1 MKSLHKTLLLSL
13 VIASSLPNWA
23 DETQNR
29 LSLRH
34 IKAVRP
40 DTTLNLLDSIVSD
53 RYRKIYQYNEYGYI
67 TSMKVYNKAEE
78 WELDTC
84 ESYEQTYAFN
94 DDGQCIERVRYTL
107 LSNGQRDQMQDKGA
121 IEQDGIYTWERYW
134 ETTYDG
140 QDCHLSTAKA
150 YDPWGNEV
158 IYAEYE
164 YDSSYDDTYLYK
176 YEEKHYDYSRPLPP
190 KNHINYD
197 RFLEA
202 ALQYRLEGYE
212 SFRWDEVNNKYK
224 KVFRVSAGSDA
235 LKVTREISNGTLI
248 IRKYSL
254 PWVPWDEEFSLEEVG
269 SKWEDCGEEV
279 YTLNADGT
287 RPLTRYISLEDAPGI
302 STRSYEYEVTDT
314 WEWDDKGRLTKY
326 TGLDY
331 TDQYRC
337 ETYTY
342 ADDYAPQHSLQET
355 LDGLNGLILYPEEEF
370 NFFGHIASYR
380 YENMYDGHIDY
391 EEAEAE
397 YDGQG
402 RLTCVHY
409 TEGYLMTDTNGEESE
424 QPDCQG
430 TMTFHYRADGH
441 LDYMIDICNEDY
453 GKTYY
458 IKEVYIYDDL
468 GTWTGREEYEG
479 DSENGP
485 WYKTY
490 SESKSSRLTMRRQ
503 QTKHRI
509 GEDMSE
515 GYHEIDE
522 TDGIWM
528 RRVRYDVE
536 EGEIVYGYYTEW
548 LINDATIPSDPKLN
562 YTDPIM
568 PLDHVDEY
576 DALEMLSCWYYEWN
590 REDKMWELKD
600 APYNARRVYWDG
612 TQVKCDH
619 YNKEKQITSTDIYS
633 FDSARRLIKVESG
646 DDFYIEYT
654 YLTDDSNYLSTCLT
668 YSGGAS
674 ELQRFYYSQ
683 HNYIKPTDIEGVK
696 ETGNVDNQYYDLQG
710 RKVNHP
716 SHGIY
721 IYQGRKIL
729 IK

>member
-1 MKSLHKTLLLSL
+1 MFH
-13 VIASSLPNWA
+13 
-23 DETQNR
+23 
-29 LSLRH
+29 
-34 IKAVRP
+34 
-40 DTTLNLLDSIVSD
+40 
-53 RYRKIYQYNEYGYI
+53 
-67 TSMKVYNKAEE
+67 
-78 WELDTC
+78 
-84 ESYEQTYAFN
+84 
-94 DDGQCIERVRYTL
+94 
-107 LSNGQRDQMQDKGA
+107 
-121 IEQDGIYTWERYW
+121 
-134 ETTYDG
+134 
-140 QDCHLSTAKA
+140 
-150 YDPWGNEV
+150 
-158 IYAEYE
+158 
-164 YDSSYDDTYLYK
+164 
-176 YEEKHYDYSRPLPP
+176 
-190 KNHINYD
+190 
-197 RFLEA
+197 
-202 ALQYRLEGYE
+202 
-212 SFRWDEVNNKYK
+212 
-224 KVFRVSAGSDA
+224 VSAGSDA
-235 LKVTREISNGTLI
+235 LKVTREISNDTLI

-254 PWVPWDEEFSLEEVG
+254 PWGEKFSLEEVD
-269 SKWEDCGEEV
+269 SKWEASDLGKEV

-287 RPLTRYISLEDAPGI
+287 RPLTRYNYIEYAPGI
-302 STRSYEYEVTDT
+302 STRSYEYESEVTGT
-314 WEWDDKGRLTKY
+314 WQWDDKGRLTKY
-326 TGLDY
+326 T
-331 TDQYRC
+331 DQDRC

-355 LDGLNGLILYPEEEF
+355 MDGLNGLILYPEEEY

-409 TEGYLMTDTNGEESE
+409 TEGYRMTDTNGEESE

-441 LDYMIDICNEDY
+441 LDYMIDICNEDD
-453 GKTYY
+453 GPTYY
-458 IKEVYIYDDL
+458 YKEVYIYDDL

-490 SESKSSRLTMRRQ
+490 YESKSSRLTMRRQ
-503 QTKHRI
+503 QTKRRI

-576 DALEMLSCWYYEWN
+576 NAQEMLSCWYYEWN
-590 REDKMWELKD
+590 REDKMWELKY
-600 APYNARRVYWDG
+600 APYNARRIYWDG
-612 TQVKCDH
+612 TQVKCDW
-619 YNKEKQITSTDIYS
+619 YNAEKEITDTDIYS
-633 FDSARRLIKVESG
+633 FDSARRLIKQERSG

-668 YSGGAS
+668 YSGGVS

-683 HNYIKPTDIEGVK
+683 HKYVKPTDIEGVK

-716 SHGIY
+716 THGIY

>member
-1 MKSLHKTLLLSL
+1 MT
-13 VIASSLPNWA
+13 
-23 DETQNR
+23 
-29 LSLRH
+29 
-34 IKAVRP
+34 
-40 DTTLNLLDSIVSD
+40 
-53 RYRKIYQYNEYGYI
+53 G
-67 TSMKVYNKAEE
+67 
-78 WELDTC
+78 
-84 ESYEQTYAFN
+84 
-94 DDGQCIERVRYTL
+94 
-107 LSNGQRDQMQDKGA
+107 
-121 IEQDGIYTWERYW
+121 TW
-134 ETTYDG
+134 
-140 QDCHLSTAKA
+140 Q
-150 YDPWGNEV
+150 
-158 IYAEYE
+158 
-164 YDSSYDDTYLYK
+164 
-176 YEEKHYDYSRPLPP
+176 
-190 KNHINYD
+190 
-197 RFLEA
+197 
-202 ALQYRLEGYE
+202 
-212 SFRWDEVNNKYK
+212 
-224 KVFRVSAGSDA
+224 
-235 LKVTREISNGTLI
+235 
-248 IRKYSL
+248 
-254 PWVPWDEEFSLEEVG
+254 
-269 SKWEDCGEEV
+269 
-279 YTLNADGT
+279 
-287 RPLTRYISLEDAPGI
+287 
-302 STRSYEYEVTDT
+302 
-314 WEWDDKGRLTKY
+314 WDDKGRLTKY
-326 TGLDY
+326 T
-331 TDQYRC
+331 DQDRC

-355 LDGLNGLILYPEEEF
+355 MDGLNGLILYPEEEY

-380 YENMYDGHIDY
+380 YENIYDGHIDY

-409 TEGYLMTDTNGEESE
+409 TEGYRMTDTNGEESE

-490 SESKSSRLTMRRQ
+490 SESKSSRLTMRRK
-503 QTKHRI
+503 QTKRRI

-515 GYHEIDE
+515 GYHNIDE
-522 TDGIWM
+522 TDGIWE
-528 RRVRYDVE
+528 RRGIYSVV
-536 EGEIVYGYYTEW
+536 EGEIMNGYYEEW

-576 DALEMLSCWYYEWN
+576 DAQDMLSCWYYEWN
-590 REDKMWELKD
+590 REDKMWELKY

-633 FDSARRLIKVESG
+633 FDSNGRLIKKERG
-646 DDFYIEYT
+646 DDFYIKYT

-668 YSGGAS
+668 YRGGAS
-674 ELQRFYYSQ
+674 EQQRFYYSQ
-683 HNYIKPTDIEGVK
+683 HKYIKPTDIKGVK

-716 SHGIY
+716 THGIY

>member
-94 DDGQCIERVRYTL
+94 DDGQCIERVQYSL
-107 LSNGQRDQMQDKGA
+107 LSNGQRGQMQDKGA

-134 ETTYDG
+134 EG

-150 YDPWGNEV
+150 YDRWGNEA

-164 YDSSYDDTYLYK
+164 YDSYYEDPYLYE
-176 YEEKHYDYSRPLPP
+176 YEEKHYDYSCPLPP
-190 KNHINYD
+190 RNHINYD

-202 ALQYRLEGYE
+202 ALQYRIRGYE
-212 SFRWDEVNNKYK
+212 SFRWDEVNDKYK
-224 KVFRVSAGSDA
+224 KVFNVREAR
-235 LKVTREISNGTLI
+235 KVTREISNGTLI
-248 IRKYSL
+248 IREYSL
-254 PWVPWDEEFSLEEVG
+254 PRDWDVEFTLEEVP
-269 SKWEDCGEEV
+269 SKWEAEGLEEV

-287 RPLTRYISLEDAPGI
+287 RPLTRTYDG
-302 STRSYEYEVTDT
+302 EVTDT
-314 WEWDDKGRLTKY
+314 WQWDDKGRLTK
-326 TGLDY
+326 Y

-355 LDGLNGLILYPEEEF
+355 MDGLNGLNLYPEEDF
-370 NFFGHIASYR
+370 NFFGNIATYR
-380 YENMYDGHIDY
+380 YEDKDGY
-391 EEAEAE
+391 EEGEAE

-409 TEGYLMTDTNGEESE
+409 TEVNPMLTDGGESE
-424 QPDCQG
+424 QSVCQG
-430 TMTFHYRADGH
+430 TMTYHYRADGH
-441 LDYMIDICNEDY
+441 LDYMIDICNEDD
-453 GKTYY
+453 GPTYY
-458 IKEVYIYDDL
+458 YKEVYIYDDL
-468 GTWTGREEYEG
+468 GTWTGGEEYEG

-490 SESKSSRLTMRRQ
+490 SESKSSRLTMRRK
-503 QTKHRI
+503 QTKRRI

-515 GYHEIDE
+515 GYHNIDE
-522 TDGIWM
+522 TDGIWE
-528 RRVRYDVE
+528 RRGIYSVV
-536 EGEIVYGYYTEW
+536 EGEIMNGYYEEW

-576 DALEMLSCWYYEWN
+576 DAQEMLSCWYYEWN

-612 TQVKCDH
+612 TLVKCDH

-633 FDSARRLIKVESG
+633 FDSNGRLIKKERG
-646 DDFYIEYT
+646 DDFYIKYT

-683 HNYIKPTDIEGVK
+683 HKYVKPTDIEGVE
-696 ETGNVDNQYYDLQG
+696 ETGNIDNQYYDLQG

-716 SHGIY
+716 THGIY

>member
-67 TSMKVYNKAEE
+67 TSMKVFNKAED

-94 DDGQCIERVRYTL
+94 DDGQCIERVQYSL
-107 LSNGQRDQMQDKGA
+107 LSNGQRGQMQDKGA
-121 IEQDGIYTWERYW
+121 LEQDGIYTWERYW
-134 ETTYDG
+134 EG

-150 YDPWGNEV
+150 YDQWGNEA

-164 YDSSYDDTYLYK
+164 YDSYYEDPYLYE
-176 YEEKHYDYSRPLPP
+176 YEEKHYDYSCPLPP
-190 KNHINYD
+190 RNHINYD

-202 ALQYRLEGYE
+202 ALQYRIRGYE
-212 SFRWDEVNNKYK
+212 SFRWDEVNDKYK
-224 KVFRVSAGSDA
+224 KVFNVREAR
-235 LKVTREISNGTLI
+235 KVTREISNGTLI
-248 IRKYSL
+248 IREYSL
-254 PWVPWDEEFSLEEVG
+254 PRDWDVEFTLEEVP
-269 SKWEDCGEEV
+269 SKWEAEGLEEV

-287 RPLTRYISLEDAPGI
+287 RPLTRTYDG
-302 STRSYEYEVTDT
+302 EVTDT
-314 WEWDDKGRLTKY
+314 WQWDDKGRLTK
-326 TGLDY
+326 Y

-355 LDGLNGLILYPEEEF
+355 MDGLNGLNLYPEEDF
-370 NFFGHIASYR
+370 NFFGNIATYR
-380 YENMYDGHIDY
+380 YEDKDGY
-391 EEAEAE
+391 EEGEAE

-409 TEGYLMTDTNGEESE
+409 TEVNPMLTDGGESE
-424 QPDCQG
+424 QSVCQG
-430 TMTFHYRADGH
+430 TMTYHYRADGH
-441 LDYMIDICNEDY
+441 LDYMIDICNEDD
-453 GKTYY
+453 GPTYY

-490 SESKSSRLTMRRQ
+490 SESKSSRLTMRRK
-503 QTKHRI
+503 QTKRRI

-515 GYHEIDE
+515 GYHNIDE
-522 TDGIWM
+522 TDGIWE
-528 RRVRYDVE
+528 RRGIYSVV
-536 EGEIVYGYYTEW
+536 EGEIMNGYYEEW

-576 DALEMLSCWYYEWN
+576 DAQEMLSCWYYEWN

-633 FDSARRLIKVESG
+633 FDSNGRLIKKERG
-646 DDFYIEYT
+646 DDFYIKYT

-668 YSGGAS
+668 YSGGVS

-683 HNYIKPTDIEGVK
+683 HKYVKPTDIEGVE
-696 ETGNVDNQYYDLQG
+696 ETGNIDNQYYDLQG

>member
-67 TSMKVYNKAEE
+67 TSMKVYNKAED

-94 DDGQCIERVRYTL
+94 DDGQCIERVQYSL
-107 LSNGQRDQMQDKGA
+107 LSNGQRGQMQDKGA

-190 KNHINYD
+190 RNHCNYEE
-197 RFLEA
+197 FLEA
-202 ALQYRLEGYE
+202 ALQYRIRGYE
-212 SFRWDEVNNKYK
+212 SFHWDEVNDKYK
-224 KVFRVSAGSDA
+224 KVFNVREAR
-235 LKVTREISNGTLI
+235 KVTREISNGTLI
-248 IRKYSL
+248 IREYSL
-254 PWVPWDEEFSLEEVG
+254 PRDWDVEFTLEEVP
-269 SKWEDCGEEV
+269 SKWEAEGLEEV

-287 RPLTRYISLEDAPGI
+287 RPLTRTYDG
-302 STRSYEYEVTDT
+302 EVTDT
-314 WEWDDKGRLTKY
+314 WQWDDKGRLTKY
-326 TGLDY
+326 T
-331 TDQYRC
+331 DQDRC
-337 ETYTY
+337 ETFTY

-355 LDGLNGLILYPEEEF
+355 MDGLNGLNLYPEEEF
-370 NFFGHIASYR
+370 NFFGHIATYR
-380 YENMYDGHIDY
+380 YEDKYGY
-391 EEAEAE
+391 EEGEAE

-409 TEGYLMTDTNGEESE
+409 TEVDLMTDIDTGESK
-424 QPDCQG
+424 QSVCQG
-430 TMTFHYRADGH
+430 TMTYHYRADGH
-441 LDYMIDICNEDY
+441 LDYMIDISNEDD
-453 GKTYY
+453 GPTYY
-458 IKEVYIYDDL
+458 YKEVYIYDDL

-485 WYKTY
+485 WYKTNF
-490 SESKSSRLTMRRQ
+490 ESKSSRLTMRRQ
-503 QTKHRI
+503 QTKRRI

-515 GYHEIDE
+515 GTHYINE
-522 TDGIWM
+522 TDGIWG
-528 RRVRYDVE
+528 REGYYRVMY
-536 EGEIVYGYYTEW
+536 GEIVSGYYLEW
-548 LINDATIPSDPKLN
+548 LISDAYIPSNPKLN

-568 PLDHVDEY
+568 PLDHEED
-576 DALEMLSCWYYEWN
+576 MLSNIERDGWRYNWN
-590 REDKMWELKD
+590 SEDKMWELEY
-600 APYNARRVYWDG
+600 APYNARRIYKDG
-612 TQVKCDH
+612 TQVKCDL
-619 YNKEKQITSTDIYS
+619 YNAEKEITSTFIYS

-668 YSGGAS
+668 YSGGVS

-683 HNYIKPTDIEGVK
+683 HKYVKPTDIEGVE
-696 ETGNVDNQYYDLQG
+696 ETENVDNQYYDLQG

-721 IYQGRKIL
+721 IHQGRKIL

>member
-34 IKAVRP
+34 VKAVRP

-67 TSMKVYNKAEE
+67 TSMKVYNKAED

-94 DDGQCIERVRYTL
+94 DDGQCIERVQYSL

-140 QDCHLSTAKA
+140 QDCHLSTATA

-202 ALQYRLEGYE
+202 ALQYRLEGSEY
-212 SFRWDEVNNKYK
+212 FTWDEVNDKYK
-224 KVFRVSAGSDA
+224 KVFHVSAGSDA
-235 LKVTREISNGTLI
+235 LKVTREISNDTLI

-254 PWVPWDEEFSLEEVG
+254 PWGEKFSLEEVDC
-269 SKWEDCGEEV
+269 KWEASDLGKEV

-287 RPLTRYISLEDAPGI
+287 RPLTRYNYIEYAPGI
-302 STRSYEYEVTDT
+302 STRSYEYESEVTGT
-314 WEWDDKGRLTKY
+314 WQWDDKGRLTKY
-326 TGLDY
+326 T
-331 TDQYRC
+331 DQDRC

-355 LDGLNGLILYPEEEF
+355 LDGLNGLNLYPEEEF
-370 NFFGHIASYR
+370 NFFGHIATYR
-380 YENMYDGHIDY
+380 YEDKYGY
-391 EEAEAE
+391 EEGEAE

-409 TEGYLMTDTNGEESE
+409 TEGYRMTDTNGEESE
-424 QPDCQG
+424 QPECQG

-441 LDYMIDICNEDY
+441 LDYMIDISNEDD
-453 GKTYY
+453 GPTYY
-458 IKEVYIYDDL
+458 YKEVYIYDDL
-468 GTWTGREEYEG
+468 GTWTGCEEYEG

-490 SESKSSRLTMRRQ
+490 YESKSSRLTMRRQ
-503 QTKHRI
+503 QTKRRI

-515 GYHEIDE
+515 GTHYINE
-522 TDGIWM
+522 TDGIWG
-528 RRVRYDVE
+528 REGYYRVMY
-536 EGEIVYGYYTEW
+536 GEIVSGYYLEW
-548 LINDATIPSDPKLN
+548 LISDATIPSNPKLN

-568 PLDHVDEY
+568 PLDHVY
-576 DALEMLSCWYYEWN
+576 DILSNIERYEWRYN
-590 REDKMWELKD
+590 WNSEDKMWELKD
-600 APYNARRVYWDG
+600 APYNARRIYKDG
-612 TQVKCDH
+612 TQVKCDW
-619 YNKEKQITSTDIYS
+619 YNAEKEITDTDIYS
-633 FDSARRLIKVESG
+633 FDSAGRLIKEESG
-646 DDFYIEYT
+646 DNFYIEYT

-668 YSGGAS
+668 YSGGVS

-683 HNYIKPTDIEGVK
+683 HKYVKPTDIEGVE

-716 SHGIY
+716 THGIY

>member
-40 DTTLNLLDSIVSD
+40 NTTLNLLDSIVSD

-84 ESYEQTYAFN
+84 ESYEQTYTFN
-94 DDGQCIERVRYTL
+94 ADGQCIERVQYSL
-107 LSNGQRDQMQDKGA
+107 LSNGQRGQMQDKGA

-134 ETTYDG
+134 EG

-150 YDPWGNEV
+150 YDGWGNEA

-164 YDSSYDDTYLYK
+164 YDSYYEDPYLYE
-176 YEEKHYDYSRPLPP
+176 YEEKHYDYSRLLPP
-190 KNHINYD
+190 RNHINYD

-202 ALQYRLEGYE
+202 ALQYRIRGYE
-212 SFRWDEVNNKYK
+212 SFRWDEENDKYK
-224 KVFRVSAGSDA
+224 KVFNVREAR
-235 LKVTREISNGTLI
+235 KVTREISNGTLI
-248 IRKYSL
+248 IREYSL
-254 PWVPWDEEFSLEEVG
+254 PRDWDVEFTLEEVP
-269 SKWEDCGEEV
+269 SKWEAEGLEEV

-287 RPLTRYISLEDAPGI
+287 RPLTRTYDG
-302 STRSYEYEVTDT
+302 EVTDT
-314 WEWDDKGRLTKY
+314 WQWDDKGRLTKY
-326 TGLDY
+326 T
-331 TDQYRC
+331 DQYRS

-355 LDGLNGLILYPEEEF
+355 MDGLNGLNLYPEEDF
-370 NFFGHIASYR
+370 NFFGNIATYR
-380 YENMYDGHIDY
+380 YEDKDGY
-391 EEAEAE
+391 EEGEAE

-409 TEGYLMTDTNGEESE
+409 TEVNPMLTDGGESE
-424 QPDCQG
+424 QSDCQG

-441 LDYMIDICNEDY
+441 LDYMMDICNEDD

-490 SESKSSRLTMRRQ
+490 SESKSSRLTMRRK
-503 QTKHRI
+503 QTKRRI

-515 GYHEIDE
+515 GYHNIDE
-522 TDGIWM
+522 TDGIWE
-528 RRVRYDVE
+528 RRGIYSVV
-536 EGEIVYGYYTEW
+536 EGEIMNGYYEEW
-548 LINDATIPSDPKLN
+548 LINDATIPSNPKLN

-576 DALEMLSCWYYEWN
+576 DAQEMLSCWYYEWN

-633 FDSARRLIKVESG
+633 FDSARRLIKKESG

-668 YSGGAS
+668 YRGGAS
-674 ELQRFYYSQ
+674 EQQRFYYSQ

>member
-13 VIASSLPNWA
+13 VIVSSLPNWA

-67 TSMKVYNKAEE
+67 TSMKVYNKAED

-94 DDGQCIERVRYTL
+94 DDGQCIERVQYSL
-107 LSNGQRDQMQDKGA
+107 LSNGQRGQMQDKGA

-140 QDCHLSTAKA
+140 QDCHLSTATA

-202 ALQYRLEGYE
+202 ALQYRLEGSEY
-212 SFRWDEVNNKYK
+212 FTWDEVNDKYK
-224 KVFRVSAGSDA
+224 KVFHVSAGSDA
-235 LKVTREISNGTLI
+235 LKVTREISNDTLI

-254 PWVPWDEEFSLEEVG
+254 PWGEKFSLEEVD
-269 SKWEDCGEEV
+269 SKWEASDLGKEV

-287 RPLTRYISLEDAPGI
+287 RPLTRYNYIEYAPGI
-302 STRSYEYEVTDT
+302 STRSYEYESEVTGT
-314 WEWDDKGRLTKY
+314 WQWDDKGRLTKY
-326 TGLDY
+326 T
-331 TDQYRC
+331 DQDRC

-355 LDGLNGLILYPEEEF
+355 LDGLNGLNLYPEEEF
-370 NFFGHIASYR
+370 NFFGHIATYR
-380 YENMYDGHIDY
+380 YEDKYGY
-391 EEAEAE
+391 EEGEAE

-409 TEGYLMTDTNGEESE
+409 TEGDPMLTDGGESE
-424 QPDCQG
+424 QSVCQG
-430 TMTFHYRADGH
+430 TMTYHYRADGH
-441 LDYMIDICNEDY
+441 LDYMIDISNEDD
-453 GKTYY
+453 GPTYY
-458 IKEVYIYDDL
+458 YKEVYIYDDL

-490 SESKSSRLTMRRQ
+490 YESKSSRLTMRRQ
-503 QTKHRI
+503 QTKRRI

-515 GYHEIDE
+515 GTHYINE
-522 TDGIWM
+522 TDGIWG
-528 RRVRYDVE
+528 REGYYRVMY
-536 EGEIVYGYYTEW
+536 GEIVSGYYREW
-548 LINDATIPSDPKLN
+548 LISDAYIPSDPKLN

-568 PLDHVDEY
+568 PLDHVY
-576 DALEMLSCWYYEWN
+576 DMLSNIERYEWRYN
-590 REDKMWELKD
+590 WNSEDKMWELKD
-600 APYNARRVYWDG
+600 APYNARRIYKDG
-612 TQVKCDH
+612 TQVKCDW
-619 YNKEKQITSTDIYS
+619 YNAEKEITDTDIYS
-633 FDSARRLIKVESG
+633 FDSAGRLIKEESG
-646 DDFYIEYT
+646 DNFYIEYT

-668 YSGGAS
+668 YSGGVS

-683 HNYIKPTDIEGVK
+683 HKYVKPTDIEGVK

-716 SHGIY
+716 THGIY

>member
-1 MKSLHKTLLLSL
+1 M
-13 VIASSLPNWA
+13 
-23 DETQNR
+23 
-29 LSLRH
+29 
-34 IKAVRP
+34 
-40 DTTLNLLDSIVSD
+40 
-53 RYRKIYQYNEYGYI
+53 
-67 TSMKVYNKAEE
+67 
-78 WELDTC
+78 
-84 ESYEQTYAFN
+84 
-94 DDGQCIERVRYTL
+94 
-107 LSNGQRDQMQDKGA
+107 
-121 IEQDGIYTWERYW
+121 
-134 ETTYDG
+134 
-140 QDCHLSTAKA
+140 
-150 YDPWGNEV
+150 
-158 IYAEYE
+158 
-164 YDSSYDDTYLYK
+164 
-176 YEEKHYDYSRPLPP
+176 
-190 KNHINYD
+190 
-197 RFLEA
+197 
-202 ALQYRLEGYE
+202 
-212 SFRWDEVNNKYK
+212 
-224 KVFRVSAGSDA
+224 
-235 LKVTREISNGTLI
+235 
-248 IRKYSL
+248 
-254 PWVPWDEEFSLEEVG
+254 
-269 SKWEDCGEEV
+269 
-279 YTLNADGT
+279 
-287 RPLTRYISLEDAPGI
+287 
-302 STRSYEYEVTDT
+302 
-314 WEWDDKGRLTKY
+314 
-326 TGLDY
+326 
-331 TDQYRC
+331 
-337 ETYTY
+337 
-342 ADDYAPQHSLQET
+342 
-355 LDGLNGLILYPEEEF
+355 DGLNGLNLYPEEDF
-370 NFFGHIASYR
+370 NFFGNIATYR
-380 YENMYDGHIDY
+380 YEDKDGY
-391 EEAEAE
+391 EEGEAE

-441 LDYMIDICNEDY
+441 LDYMIDISNEDD
-453 GKTYY
+453 GPTYY
-458 IKEVYIYDDL
+458 YKEVYIYDDL

-490 SESKSSRLTMRRQ
+490 YESKSSRLTMRRQ
-503 QTKHRI
+503 QTKRRI

-515 GYHEIDE
+515 GTHYINE

-576 DALEMLSCWYYEWN
+576 DAQEMLSCWYYEWN

-633 FDSARRLIKVESG
+633 FDSNGRLIKKERG
-646 DDFYIEYT
+646 DDFYIKYT

-668 YSGGAS
+668 YRGGAS
-674 ELQRFYYSQ
+674 EQQRFYYSQ

-716 SHGIY
+716 THGIY

>member
-23 DETQNR
+23 DETQNH

-67 TSMKVYNKAEE
+67 TSMKVYNKAED

-94 DDGQCIERVRYTL
+94 DDGQCIERVQYSL
-107 LSNGQRDQMQDKGA
+107 LSNGQRGQMQDKGA

-140 QDCHLSTAKA
+140 QDCHLSTATA

-202 ALQYRLEGYE
+202 ALQYRLEGSEY
-212 SFRWDEVNNKYK
+212 FTWDEVNDKYK
-224 KVFRVSAGSDA
+224 KVFHVSAGSDA
-235 LKVTREISNGTLI
+235 LKVTREISNDTLI

-254 PWVPWDEEFSLEEVG
+254 PCGEKFSLEEVD
-269 SKWEDCGEEV
+269 SKWEASDLGKEV

-287 RPLTRYISLEDAPGI
+287 RPLTRYNYIEYAPGI
-302 STRSYEYEVTDT
+302 STRSYEYESEVTGT
-314 WEWDDKGRLTKY
+314 WQWDDKGRLTKY
-326 TGLDY
+326 T
-331 TDQYRC
+331 DQDRC

-355 LDGLNGLILYPEEEF
+355 LDGLNGLNLYPEEEF
-370 NFFGHIASYR
+370 NFFGHIATYR
-380 YENMYDGHIDY
+380 YEDKYGY
-391 EEAEAE
+391 EEGEAE

-409 TEGYLMTDTNGEESE
+409 TEGDPMLTDGGESE
-424 QPDCQG
+424 QSVCQG
-430 TMTFHYRADGH
+430 TMTYHYRADGH
-441 LDYMIDICNEDY
+441 LDYMIDISNEDD
-453 GKTYY
+453 GPTYY
-458 IKEVYIYDDL
+458 YKEVYIYDDL
-468 GTWTGREEYEG
+468 GTWTGCEEYEG

-490 SESKSSRLTMRRQ
+490 YESKSSRLTMRRQ
-503 QTKHRI
+503 QTKRRI

-515 GYHEIDE
+515 GTHYINE
-522 TDGIWM
+522 TDGIWG
-528 RRVRYDVE
+528 REGYYRVMY
-536 EGEIVYGYYTEW
+536 GEIVSGYYREW
-548 LINDATIPSDPKLN
+548 LISDAYIPSDPKLN

-576 DALEMLSCWYYEWN
+576 NAQEMLSCWYYEWN

-600 APYNARRVYWDG
+600 APYNARRIYWDG
-612 TQVKCDH
+612 TQVKCDW
-619 YNKEKQITSTDIYS
+619 YNAEKEITDTDIYS
-633 FDSARRLIKVESG
+633 FDSAGRLIKEESG
-646 DDFYIEYT
+646 DNFYIEYT

-668 YSGGAS
+668 YSGGVS

-683 HNYIKPTDIEGVK
+683 HKYVKPTDIEGVE
-696 ETGNVDNQYYDLQG
+696 ETENVDNHYYDLQG

>member
-13 VIASSLPNWA
+13 VIVSSLPNWA

-67 TSMKVYNKAEE
+67 TSMKVYNKAED

-94 DDGQCIERVRYTL
+94 DDGQCIERVRYSL
-107 LSNGQRDQMQDKGA
+107 LSNGQRGQMQDKGA

-140 QDCHLSTAKA
+140 QDCHLSTATA

-190 KNHINYD
+190 RNHINYD

-224 KVFRVSAGSDA
+224 KVFNVREAR
-235 LKVTREISNGTLI
+235 KVTREISNDTLI

-254 PWVPWDEEFSLEEVG
+254 PWGEKFSLEEVD
-269 SKWEDCGEEV
+269 SKWEASDLGKEV

-287 RPLTRYISLEDAPGI
+287 RPLTRYNYIEYAPGI
-302 STRSYEYEVTDT
+302 STRSYEYESEVTGT
-314 WEWDDKGRLTKY
+314 WQWDDKGRLTKY
-326 TGLDY
+326 T
-331 TDQYRC
+331 DQDRC

-355 LDGLNGLILYPEEEF
+355 MDGLNGLILYPEEEY

-515 GYHEIDE
+515 GYHNIDE
-522 TDGIWM
+522 TDGIWE
-528 RRVRYDVE
+528 RRGIYSVV
-536 EGEIVYGYYTEW
+536 EGEIMNGYYEEW

-576 DALEMLSCWYYEWN
+576 DAQEMLSCWYYEWN
-590 REDKMWELKD
+590 REDKMWELKY

-633 FDSARRLIKVESG
+633 FDSNGRLIKKERG
-646 DDFYIEYT
+646 DDFYIKYT

-668 YSGGAS
+668 YRGGAS
-674 ELQRFYYSQ
+674 EQQRFYYSQ
-683 HNYIKPTDIEGVK
+683 HKYVKPTDIEGVK

-716 SHGIY
+716 THGIY